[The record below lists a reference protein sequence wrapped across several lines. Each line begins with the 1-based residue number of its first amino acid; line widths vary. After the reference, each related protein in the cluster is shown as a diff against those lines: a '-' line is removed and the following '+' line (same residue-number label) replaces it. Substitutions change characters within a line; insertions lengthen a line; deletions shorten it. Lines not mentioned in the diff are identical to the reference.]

1 MLVRSGVDCGSLV
14 SRAVG
19 RVGLSS
25 EQGSLA
31 AALSRTRAPHW
42 GVVERGGAGLTTP
55 PVSVVQS
62 DLCLNKFVNSDGQWL
77 FSLYKILTYLLT
89 YLFTR
94 LIFLFKGQCA
104 AVRYSFAGIGLRSHM
119 NNSRQYNYN
128 TAYIC
133 IIISYGRSL

>member
-77 FSLYKILTYLLT
+77 FSLYKILTYLLSHS
-89 YLFTR
+89 LNFLVQVSVCWGAANDQKGILLRQHR
-94 LIFLFKGQCA
+94 LMGKG
-104 AVRYSFAGIGLRSHM
+104 SG
-119 NNSRQYNYN
+119 
-128 TAYIC
+128 
-133 IIISYGRSL
+133 